1 MSSFLIKRMIAVL
14 LIICVVAVSGC
25 AGGESKSDKESNKM
39 TEQEIIAEMKDYFF
53 KRYGN
58 VSVTVEGFIQAG
70 WDGPEDRLNLSSDI
84 EGRRETFHVLR
95 TPTENEEYIY
105 SDNYLGLL
113 LRSQFEQLVSESAK
127 PFFAENKSFVSISQE
142 FGKEYSA
149 ESTVEELIEKD
160 AFSYVDILVFV
171 SEKNVKKDEFQVLA
185 EKMADAWEQKGI
197 SSYLRI
203 LLVEATIYDNLNR
216 DDSFS
221 SWIDRCIADYRRTSK

>member
-1 MSSFLIKRMIAVL
+1 M
-14 LIICVVAVSGC
+14 
-25 AGGESKSDKESNKM
+25 
-39 TEQEIIAEMKDYFF
+39 
-53 KRYGN
+53 
-58 VSVTVEGFIQAG
+58 
-70 WDGPEDRLNLSSDI
+70 
-84 EGRRETFHVLR
+84 
-95 TPTENEEYIY
+95 
-105 SDNYLGLL
+105 
-113 LRSQFEQLVSESAK
+113 VSESAK
-127 PFFAENKSFVSISQE
+127 PFFAENKAFVSISQE

-185 EKMADAWEQKGI
+185 EKMAEAWELKGI